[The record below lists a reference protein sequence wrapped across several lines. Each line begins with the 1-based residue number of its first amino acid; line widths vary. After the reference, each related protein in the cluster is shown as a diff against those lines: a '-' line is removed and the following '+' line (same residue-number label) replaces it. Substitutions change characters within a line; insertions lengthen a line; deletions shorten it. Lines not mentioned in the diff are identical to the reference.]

1 MRDLIVSNIKQF
13 IVLLRERGTTIDTSC
28 ILNKSKRSTSIQPVE
43 VVQESDMCDTTTSQ
57 FTPDVLEMEFNYSE
71 PICNQ
76 LDFVQ
81 EIDYIFTLNEITI
94 SIVTLLIHVS
104 VSHVISMVLCIKY
117 KNREILC
124 TFFLK
129 YMYRKSVFV
138 LI

>member
-13 IVLLRERGTTIDTSC
+13 IMLLRERGTTINTSC
-28 ILNKSKRSTSIQPVE
+28 VINKSKKSATIQPVE
-43 VVQESDMCDTTTSQ
+43 AVQEADICDTKTSQ

-81 EIDYIFTLNEITI
+81 EIDYIFTVNEITT

-104 VSHVISMVLCIKY
+104 LSKFVSLVLCLRNIM
-117 KNREILC
+117 KNSS
-124 TFFLK
+124 T
-129 YMYRKSVFV
+129 
-138 LI
+138 

>member
-28 ILNKSKRSTSIQPVE
+28 VINKSRKSAIIQPEE
-43 VVQESDMCDTTTSQ
+43 VIQESDICDTTTSQ

-81 EIDYIFTLNEITI
+81 EIDYIFTVNEITT

-104 VSHVISMVLCIKY
+104 LSHVISMVLCIKY
-117 KNREILC
+117 KNREISDRNTELMSN
-124 TFFLK
+124 T
-129 YMYRKSVFV
+129 YIVVYS
-138 LI
+138 